1 MPIIHCTRKLLE
13 LLGKTSTDN
22 QAPNDVSPLGTWHA
36 NVITLNRKKLV
47 IFMHTQSGYVI
58 LIPDL
63 LKKDFKNLADLFVQH
78 LMRALAR
85 NGFKQYA
92 HVIPELCSNI
102 TWTKT
107 SNRSA
112 RGLITQIAYEIRH
125 TKIEYNPEEVDKF
138 LWHSTNRADGP
149 ATNNPLK
156 HFQDI
161 LTQTITQ
168 TSVVTLESVIR
179 CGLCFSTGTKKY

>member
-36 NVITLNRKKLV
+36 N
-47 IFMHTQSGYVI
+47 
-58 LIPDL
+58 
-63 LKKDFKNLADLFVQH
+63 
-78 LMRALAR
+78 
-85 NGFKQYA
+85 
-92 HVIPELCSNI
+92 VIPELCSNI